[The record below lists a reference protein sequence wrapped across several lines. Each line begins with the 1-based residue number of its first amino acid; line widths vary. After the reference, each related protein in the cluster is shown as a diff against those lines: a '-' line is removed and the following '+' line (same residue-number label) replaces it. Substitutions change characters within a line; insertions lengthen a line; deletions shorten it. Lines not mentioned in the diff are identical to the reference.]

1 MKKILL
7 FLFILAEIFIATG
20 CVSKTEYDELMATK
34 KMIEDERDNLKK
46 KNIEQEILIQEMKD
60 SIEKYSYPADQRLLE
75 IKKEIEKGQY
85 TYAKQD
91 IASLKEIFP
100 HSKEAE
106 ECDALTITIENIF
119 EKRRAEEERIKAQGF
134 KILTETQTVKIDH
147 RTCTYSNF
155 TLGNIFKF
163 GYCYDVGR
171 YTYRTAD
178 KNKIYLMASMSM
190 TTKEHSAEVPW
201 LTVFK
206 IEGNKAI
213 CLEPFIDE
221 YASWTD
227 YGCKLGTYKDPNHDF
242 SKVNTIKYNLAAEIN
257 IEDSHKPL
265 LVLVAKNG
273 MSLEPEMTVE
283 KVLNDSYIVKFLNK
297 NKL

>member
-1 MKKILL
+1 MKKIFVL
-7 FLFILAEIFIATG
+7 LFILAETFIITG
-20 CVSKTEYDELMATK
+20 CVSKSEYDELMATK
-34 KMIEDERDNLKK
+34 RMIENEKDNLKK
-46 KNIEQEILIQEMKD
+46 KSIEQERLIQEMKD

-85 TYAKQD
+85 TYAKHD
-91 IASLKEIFP
+91 ITSLKELFP
-100 HSKEAE
+100 YSKEAE
-106 ECDALTITIENIF
+106 ECDALIITIEKIF

-155 TLGNIFKF
+155 TFGNVFKF
-163 GYCYDVGR
+163 GYCYDVGK

-178 KNKIYLMASMSM
+178 KSKIYLMASMSM
-190 TTKEHSAEVPW
+190 TTHAHSADVPW
-201 LTVFK
+201 LKVFK

-213 CLEPFIDE
+213 YLEPFCDE

-227 YGCKLGTYKDPNHDF
+227 YGCKLGTYNDPNHDF
-242 SKVNTIKYNLAAEIN
+242 SKVNTIKYNLAAEIS

-265 LVLVAKNG
+265 LVLVAKDG
-273 MSLEPEMTVE
+273 MSLEQEMTVE
-283 KVLNDSYIVKFLNK
+283 QVHNESYVVKFLNK